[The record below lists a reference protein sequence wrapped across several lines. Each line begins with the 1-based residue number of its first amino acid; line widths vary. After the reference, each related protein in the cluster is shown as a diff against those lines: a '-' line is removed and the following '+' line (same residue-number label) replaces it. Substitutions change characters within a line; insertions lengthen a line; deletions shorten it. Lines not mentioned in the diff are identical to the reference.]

1 VFQPMVVMGD
11 IDGDGLGCVDWWA
24 GDEGADAAW

>member
-1 VFQPMVVMGD
+1 MVVIGD

-24 GDEGADAAW
+24 EAEDSGDAAA